1 MKEKNPISRK
11 NDKCVICKILFK
23 TDPLGAETPG
33 DEMSYGDFLFVLN
46 INF

>member
-1 MKEKNPISRK
+1 MKEKNPISQK
-11 NDKCVICKILFK
+11 NDKCVIFKILFK

>member
-1 MKEKNPISRK
+1 MKEKNHISRK

-23 TDPLGAETPG
+23 IDPLRAETPS